1 MKQAQKMAKF
11 AGRTPDSLR
20 NADLSAELET
30 EQERRGDIARLKAE
44 NIYEEV
50 LPGVSVR
57 YTMNSEAVKEDIIL
71 ANAQALDNASLRLPK
86 DFDYAV
92 TEGQQLKVLDKA
104 TGAELF
110 NMSTP
115 VVYDAAGRETI
126 ADAVL
131 TDCGEYVRMAYVI
144 DPAFMAE
151 AQFPVTID
159 PIINSTNP
167 VHNIQDTT
175 LGRGSSMT
183 PYTENH
189 MKIGK
194 YNGSVD
200 CVGLLKFN
208 ILAIP
213 KACDTVIQAVLQL
226 ASKSSSTSRPIRRM
240 R

>member
-1 MKQAQKMAKF
+1 MAKF